1 MPFINVSTYLISDAC
16 VLLAVERERE
26 QRDKGARRGSEYPK
40 PQSWGCQCVQ
50 RCWSTDLS
58 ISVHLGCKGFFVF
71 WRVFFVQHVRSC
83 TSVFLY
89 FFWISADVQK
99 ASSSA
104 RWKLLLSRIVLKR
117 FCFSLCYFCSNI
129 LVWMRSRA
137 DTRSPRS
144 AEMMRI
150 RGRSVSLCELGRPLS
165 THWEKR
171 RRGEPF
177 PVSRITFHRWLS
189 DWSELRK
196 TEGGVGRVD
205 VRLKQKRKEK
215 SRIWMQ
221 KGTATVCGYNCSRDF
236 Q

>member
-16 VLLAVERERE
+16 VLLAVERESE

-117 FCFSLCYFCSNI
+117 FSCVIFARTSWSGC
-129 LVWMRSRA
+129 A
-137 DTRSPRS
+137 
-144 AEMMRI
+144 AERI
-150 RGRSVSLCELGRPLS
+150 REAREALKWCASVAEAFRSVSS
-165 THWEKR
+165 A
-171 RRGEPF
+171 
-177 PVSRITFHRWLS
+177 
-189 DWSELRK
+189 
-196 TEGGVGRVD
+196 
-205 VRLKQKRKEK
+205 VRSLHTEK
-215 SRIWMQ
+215 SGEEGSLFPLAESRF
-221 KGTATVCGYNCSRDF
+221 TADWVTDQS
-236 Q
+236 

>member
-16 VLLAVERERE
+16 VLLAVERESE

-117 FCFSLCYFCSNI
+117 FCFRLIVLFLLDHPGLDAQQSGYEK
-129 LVWMRSRA
+129 
-137 DTRSPRS
+137 P
-144 AEMMRI
+144 
-150 RGRSVSLCELGRPLS
+150 
-165 THWEKR
+165 EKR
-171 RRGEPF
+171 WNDAHPWPKRFALWARP
-177 PVSRITFHRWLS
+177 SALYT
-189 DWSELRK
+189 LRK
-196 TEGGVGRVD
+196 AE
-205 VRLKQKRKEK
+205 KRGAF
-215 SRIWMQ
+215 SR
-221 KGTATVCGYNCSRDF
+221 
-236 Q
+236 